1 MFLVCLNDIV
11 TYFHVRGF
19 PYSTAGLTTC
29 CVDILAHTVGAVLV
43 LEVLS
48 IAALI
53 VLCMVCLLDPPSA
66 YINSHTNADE
76 MKYSSVNRG
85 DNGLNIETT
94 VL

>member
-1 MFLVCLNDIV
+1 MRLPL
-11 TYFHVRGF
+11 
-19 PYSTAGLTTC
+19 YSTAGLTTC

-43 LEVLS
+43 LEVLF

-53 VLCMVCLLDPPSA
+53 VLCMVCLLDPPS

-85 DNGLNIETT
+85 DNDSNIETT